1 MRAGLAPS
9 NPTFL
14 CENCENQLHKAPFA
28 TTDGRR
34 VYNRLYEDYTVRPY
48 FFECGNFSMAVPE
61 LDGTLVRTDS
71 GAVSRGLGRR
81 DRPLDPATAA
91 ELQQARGRARQLG
104 RGRGRG
110 AAALPAPGQ
119 RGGGGAAAAAAAAAR
134 R

>member
-1 MRAGLAPS
+1 
-9 NPTFL
+9 
-14 CENCENQLHKAPFA
+14 
-28 TTDGRR
+28 
-34 VYNRLYEDYTVRPY
+34 
-48 FFECGNFSMAVPE
+48 MAVPE

-110 AAALPAPGQ
+110 ATAAALPAPAQ
-119 RGGGGAAAAAAAAAR
+119 RGGGVGAAATAAPGR
-134 R
+134 